1 MQLQENDIILYNY
14 RRSSIAP
21 IIKKKDWYER
31 NKESLN
37 LDGWRIPTKQ
47 HLKQILDENEIQ
59 PFKKER
65 KKKKEENKEE

>member
-14 RRSSIAP
+14 RRSSVAP

-37 LDGWRIPTKQ
+37 LDGWRPTNKQ
-47 HLKQILDENEIQ
+47 HLKQILDENEII

>member
-1 MQLQENDIILYNY
+1 MQLQENEIILYNY
-14 RRSSIAP
+14 RRSSVAP

-31 NKESLN
+31 NKESLS
-37 LDGWRIPTKQ
+37 LDGWRLPSKQ